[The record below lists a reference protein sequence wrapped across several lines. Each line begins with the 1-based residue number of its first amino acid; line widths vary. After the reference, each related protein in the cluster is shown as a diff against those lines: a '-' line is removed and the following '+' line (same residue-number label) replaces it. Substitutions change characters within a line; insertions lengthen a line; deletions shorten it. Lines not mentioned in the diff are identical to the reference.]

1 MSIVKLRIAHDGI
14 CTAVPEQLWELGDKS
29 SDYAVVF
36 SDRKPRH
43 TTGVYKFVQ
52 GADPRYIH
60 VIGPSKAARK
70 LAAEYNGSEHDSREF
85 YLLCR
90 ARAALW
96 GNEGAAFGEAAVP
109 LKGYVWA
116 EEV

>member
-1 MSIVKLRIAHDGI
+1 MSIVKLRIGLDGI
-14 CTAVPEQLWELGDKS
+14 CTAVPEQLWELGYEP

-52 GADPRYIH
+52 GTDPRHIR
-60 VIGPSKAARK
+60 VIGLSKAVREW
-70 LAAEYNGSEHDSREF
+70 AAGYNGSAYPQDF
-85 YLLCR
+85 YLMGR
-90 ARAALW
+90 ARGQLW
-96 GNEGAAFGEAAVP
+96 GEPGEVP
-109 LKGYVWA
+109 KSGYVWA

>member
-1 MSIVKLRIAHDGI
+1 MSIVKLRIGHDGI
-14 CTAVPEQLWELGDKS
+14 CTAVPEQLWELGDEPS
-29 SDYAVVF
+29 NYAVAF

-43 TTGVYKFVQ
+43 TPGVYKFVQ
-52 GADPRYIH
+52 GADPRYIR
-60 VIGPSKAARK
+60 VIGLSKAARK
-70 LAAEYNGSEHDSREF
+70 WAAEYNGGEHDLREF
-85 YLLCR
+85 YLLCS

-96 GNEGAAFGEAAVP
+96 GNEAAVP